1 MSIGFWTIIFFV
13 ILTSPHWILIQSIC
27 VIIHITLQS
36 KAPLGDCCCETQTE
50 TPSWNS
56 ACTGVLT
63 SFISLLGGKIDQTDK
78 AWGGGC
84 NQEELACF
92 WHRKVSWPERS
103 KWKVISSKSLHSSDR
118 QTSCRKPGQ
127 QLSKQASFLINTWS
141 LQSSSA
147 EQELRESTSCLP
159 IWGEAWEQNTSCGI
173 FGGYV
178 ALDTFMIYGKA
189 SAYFWH
195 C

>member
-1 MSIGFWTIIFFV
+1 MYWCSGFFHIF
-13 ILTSPHWILIQSIC
+13 
-27 VIIHITLQS
+27 
-36 KAPLGDCCCETQTE
+36 
-50 TPSWNS
+50 
-56 ACTGVLT
+56 TGRQNRP
-63 SFISLLGGKIDQTDK
+63 DRQRR
-78 AWGGGC
+78 GGC
-84 NQEELACF
+84 NHKELACF

-159 IWGEAWEQNTSCGI
+159 IWGEAVMWDIWRLCGLRYLHDRWKGVSLFLTLLKKSCSNN
-173 FGGYV
+173 
-178 ALDTFMIYGKA
+178 KA
-189 SAYFWH
+189 SCLYINPPENLLHPPKPRIVLKVICMWQYEMTKWH
-195 C
+195 LNTLNTQRRCLWLP